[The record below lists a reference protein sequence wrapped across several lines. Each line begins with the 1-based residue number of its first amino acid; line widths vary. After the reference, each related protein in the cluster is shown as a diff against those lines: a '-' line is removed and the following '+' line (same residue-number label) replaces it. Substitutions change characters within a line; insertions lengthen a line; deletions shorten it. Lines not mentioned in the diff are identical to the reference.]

1 MYIDTGCSE
10 NIAILE
16 DKVQIIFLTL
26 QLGNIFQTP
35 CMYIGKKDTL
45 FCMLLCGRLMYWSML
60 LQLLLSSSFFC
71 SLQEKIKALK
81 MYLKKVDYK

>member
-1 MYIDTGCSE
+1 MYMYIDKGRSE

-35 CMYIGKKDTL
+35 CM
-45 FCMLLCGRLMYWSML
+45 
-60 LQLLLSSSFFC
+60 
-71 SLQEKIKALK
+71 
-81 MYLKKVDYK
+81 

>member
-1 MYIDTGCSE
+1 MIAIYMYIHTGGSE

-35 CMYIGKKDTL
+35 CM
-45 FCMLLCGRLMYWSML
+45 
-60 LQLLLSSSFFC
+60 
-71 SLQEKIKALK
+71 
-81 MYLKKVDYK
+81 